1 MGRLPDY
8 PYMTAACKHIVVI
21 PRDREYALLLVP
33 RDYHSGHSRGTK
45 GRAILTNGA
54 PFDWGVPT
62 ATMQVKTLLTKGS
75 RRSRVP
81 RGTHRIF
88 SRGGHRWQKGS
99 VVGGHHGEC
108 RARAYHR
115 RRLHQGNQELR
126 PGTHART
133 GANVAFCPGTFHG
146 CALIF

>member
-75 RRSRVP
+75 RRSESPGAPTGFFPGEGIGGRRGQWLGGTMASAEHEPIIGADSTKATGNFAPVLMQEPGQTLRFAPVP
-81 RGTHRIF
+81 F
-88 SRGGHRWQKGS
+88 MA
-99 VVGGHHGEC
+99 V
-108 RARAYHR
+108 
-115 RRLHQGNQELR
+115 L
-126 PGTHART
+126 
-133 GANVAFCPGTFHG
+133 
-146 CALIF
+146 